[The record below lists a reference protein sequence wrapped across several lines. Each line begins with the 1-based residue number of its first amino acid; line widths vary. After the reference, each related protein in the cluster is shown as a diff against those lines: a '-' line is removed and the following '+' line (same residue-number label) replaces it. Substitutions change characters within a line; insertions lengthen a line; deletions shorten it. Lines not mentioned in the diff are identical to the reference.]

1 MSRPR
6 PRFTQLALALD
17 TVLVL
22 VLVLVLCVLSVLS
35 APAGLA
41 GDAIWSGNTTIT
53 ATPASTDA
61 NTPNSSQIDQ

>member
-6 PRFTQLALALD
+6 PRFIQLALALD
-17 TVLVL
+17 TVL

>member
-1 MSRPR
+1 VSRPR
-6 PRFTQLALALD
+6 PRFIQLALALD
-17 TVLVL
+17 TVL